1 VRTSIACKPRTL
13 VLRRRMGDEEAGA
26 AVESRKAAAFRTL
39 LSSPRKA
46 DVHTHSVRVAYE
58 AVTML
63 SGRHTATYYRKATH
77 TIRVDHNVV
86 RVEAGDGA
94 FEARPQSR
102 IGRAVS
108 GRGASRRVDLE
119 VEELVADE
127 REGRVFV
134 DHHGKATAFS
144 HRTGARDVEPYPRRV
159 LASAGAVR
167 DPEATRDELVAR
179 LREAVSPSLDASSV
193 RDLDESLEV
202 TAIDRI
208 YVPIVEARLVGPK
221 RRVRILRIDAVS
233 RRRLKA

>member
-1 VRTSIACKPRTL
+1 MA
-13 VLRRRMGDEEAGA
+13 DAEARD

-39 LSSPRKA
+39 LSSPRRA
-46 DVHTHSVRVAYE
+46 DVHTHSVRTAYE

-63 SGRHTATYYRKATH
+63 SGRHTATYYRRATH

-86 RVEAGDGA
+86 RVEAGDGT

-102 IGRAVS
+102 IGRAIS

-119 VEELVADE
+119 VEELVSDE
-127 REGRVFV
+127 REGSVFV
-134 DHHGKATAFS
+134 DHHGRPTAFS
-144 HRTGARDVEPYPRRV
+144 HTTRARDIEPYPRRV
-159 LASAGAVR
+159 LSSADVVR
-167 DPEATRDELVAR
+167 EPEVEQDALVAR
-179 LREAVSPSLDASSV
+179 LREAISPGLDASSV

-233 RRRLKA
+233 GRRLKA

>member
-1 VRTSIACKPRTL
+1 MRTSIARKPRVV
-13 VLRRRMGDEEAGA
+13 VLRRRMDDGEARA
-26 AVESRKAAAFRTL
+26 AVESRKAAAFRTI
-39 LSSPRKA
+39 LSSPRA
-46 DVHTHSVRVAYE
+46 SEVHTHSVQVAYE

-63 SGRHTATYYRKATH
+63 SGRRTATYYRKATH
-77 TIRVDHNVV
+77 TLRVDHNVV
-86 RVEAGDGA
+86 RVEAGDGV

-119 VEELVADE
+119 VEELVSDE

-144 HRTGARDVEPYPRRV
+144 HKVGARDVEPYPRRA
-159 LASAGAVR
+159 LASAGDVR
-167 DPEATRDELVAR
+167 DPEVGQDELVAR
-179 LREAVSPSLDASSV
+179 LREAISPRLDASAV

-221 RRVRILRIDAVS
+221 RRIRIMRIDAVS

>member
-1 VRTSIACKPRTL
+1 MGAPAARRPRTV
-13 VLRRRMGDEEAGA
+13 VLRRRMGDAEARE
-26 AVESRKAAAFRTL
+26 AVESKKAAAFRTL
-39 LSSPRKA
+39 LSSPRRA

-63 SGRHTATYYRKATH
+63 SGRHTATYYRRATH

-86 RVEAGDGA
+86 RVEAGDGI

-119 VEELVADE
+119 VEELVSDE
-127 REGRVFV
+127 REGSVFV
-134 DHHGKATAFS
+134 DHHGRPTSFS
-144 HRTGARDVEPYPRRV
+144 HATRARDVEPYPRRA
-159 LASAGAVR
+159 LASADAVR
-167 DPEATRDELVAR
+167 DPEVGQDELVAR
-179 LREAVSPSLDASSV
+179 LREAISPALDASEV
-193 RDLDESLEV
+193 RDLDESIEV

-221 RRVRILRIDAVS
+221 RRIRILRIDAVS
-233 RRRLKA
+233 GRRLKA